1 MDTMTTDHPRW
12 EEFANRLEGP
22 EACNFRKVDGQTTW
36 TCKPGK
42 EDRPFARAIL
52 KDMGMDVG
60 KSLAYFYK
68 RGGIC
73 CDCEILFNV
82 IPRVVA

>member
-1 MDTMTTDHPRW
+1 METMTTDHPRW
-12 EEFANRLEGP
+12 TEFVDRLEGP
-22 EACNFRKVDGQTTW
+22 EACNFREVDGKTTW
-36 TCKPGK
+36 DCKPGK

-52 KDMGMDVG
+52 GDMGMDVE
-60 KSLAYFYK
+60 KSLAYFYV

-82 IPRVVA
+82 SA